1 MQMQNNIRKFIVPVL
16 ILVIAAGFSWW
27 SARAESRVVAHIQ
40 EEVTKLV
47 PLLQNNPE
55 FLDTFVTN
63 AVLAPTLVH
72 SLEAVSLQSSKHGGA
87 FDVLVTQGDNGE
99 HGDGSATHVA
109 VFQINNEQIAGLR
122 IICATESDPLL
133 ITGVWIQ

>member
-1 MQMQNNIRKFIVPVL
+1 MQNKTRTFIVPVV
-16 ILVIAAGFSWW
+16 ILLVAAGFSWW

-40 EEVTKLV
+40 KEVTKLV

-55 FLDTFVTN
+55 VFNTLVTN

-72 SLEAVSLQSSKHGGA
+72 SLETVSLRSLKHGGV
-87 FDVLVTQGDNGE
+87 FDVLVTEGDNE
-99 HGDGSATHVA
+99 EYGDGSATHVA
-109 VFQINNEQIAGLR
+109 VFRINNEQVVGLR
-122 IICATESDPLL
+122 IICATDSDPLL